1 MLIDVHAHFYHD
13 RTPRADWRERNA
25 SRLRAGERIGV
36 TIPVAS
42 VLGTWGR
49 TSPVYFPSP
58 PDLQYGNDALLAL
71 QRAHPD
77 RMRGYVTVNPNY
89 IAHALGEIDRCRAAG
104 MIGIKLA
111 ASRRAN
117 DPLLDPI
124 CELARERGLPVL
136 HHVWQHR
143 RRDWPGQEASDALE
157 PCALAERHPDVRFI
171 LAPIVGGGDWEHSL
185 AARRVP
191 VRLMR
196 VDVNTLLGA
205 YPWRRVPGTSPEALC
220 AAMDRTGIDEAWVS
234 HLPSFFW
241 RAPGE
246 GNAWLYEATG
256 RDRRLKPIP
265 AVHPGRKG
273 WEETIGEAADHGA
286 PAIRCDPTYYGLD
299 PAGAEMRVLAAACGA
314 ARLPLVLAV
323 RLEDG
328 RQRHPN
334 DTAPELPAAAL
345 RALIRTDDDVRIIV
359 THADRG
365 LIEEV
370 HFGSTPDEAARLWW
384 DISWIWGPP
393 EDQLETLLA
402 TVGVE
407 RLVFGTGQ

>member
-1 MLIDVHAHFYHD
+1 
-13 RTPRADWRERNA
+13 
-25 SRLRAGERIGV
+25 
-36 TIPVAS
+36 
-42 VLGTWGR
+42 
-49 TSPVYFPSP
+49 
-58 PDLQYGNDALLAL
+58 
-71 QRAHPD
+71 
-77 RMRGYVTVNPNY
+77 
-89 IAHALGEIDRCRAAG
+89 
-104 MIGIKLA
+104 
-111 ASRRAN
+111 
-117 DPLLDPI
+117 
-124 CELARERGLPVL
+124 
-136 HHVWQHR
+136 
-143 RRDWPGQEASDALE
+143 
-157 PCALAERHPDVRFI
+157 
-171 LAPIVGGGDWEHSL
+171 
-185 AARRVP
+185 
-191 VRLMR
+191 MR

-273 WEETIGEAADHGA
+273 REETIGEAADHGA

-407 RLVFGTGQ
+407 RLVFGTGQPLRIPEISLAKLDLLDLTPEQRAAIEVGNARAALAF